1 MDKTKLKDVN
11 EDFKE
16 ANQTIRKVIGE
27 DTKIKYNI
35 VDGIEPSPSGK
46 YMYAFSR
53 VKDWERT
60 QIFKVKTRIYLSF
73 LEE

>member
-1 MDKTKLKDVN
+1 VIQETIDYISINLVVIDKTKLKDMD

-16 ANQTIRKVIGE
+16 INQIIWKAMGN

-35 VDGIEPSPSGK
+35 VDEIKPSPSGK

-53 VKDWERT
+53 
-60 QIFKVKTRIYLSF
+60 
-73 LEE
+73 LEH